1 MEPTIRFTDK
11 AKYYHSGRPGYPK
24 EVLAII
30 KNITKIAPGPTSI
43 IADIGSGT
51 GKLSEVF
58 LKFGVTVI
66 GVEPN
71 KAMREIAESKMEE
84 YENFISID
92 GTAEFTGIKD
102 RSVDLITV
110 GQSFHWFNLPKT
122 RKEFQ
127 RILKPDRYV
136 VIVWNNRNA
145 EISQFFREYKTLL
158 TDFGTDFNE
167 VTKAKIGKEDF
178 ADFFGSDNYE
188 RLLCP
193 NKQLSNYEGL
203 RLRLLSTSYI
213 PPEESDFYPAMI
225 KRLKELYKKH
235 QVNELVTLDY
245 ETEILIGKIV

>member
-1 MEPTIRFTDK
+1 MEPTTRFTDK

-24 EVLAII
+24 EVLTII
-30 KNITKIAPGPTSI
+30 KNITNISPDPTSI

-51 GKLSEVF
+51 GKLSEIF
-58 LKFGVTVI
+58 LKYGVTVV

-71 KAMREIAESKMEE
+71 KAMREIAESRMKG
-84 YENFISID
+84 YKNFISID
-92 GTAEFTGIKD
+92 GTAESTGIED
-102 RSVDLITV
+102 HSVDLITV

-158 TDFGTDFNE
+158 TDFGTDYHE
-167 VTKAKIGKEDF
+167 VTKAKISKEDF
-178 ADFFGSDNYE
+178 SDFFGSDNYE
-188 RLLCP
+188 RFLRP
-193 NKQLSNYEGL
+193 NKQWMDYEGL

-213 PPEESDFYPAMI
+213 PPEESDSYPAMI
-225 KRLKELYKKH
+225 QRLKELFKKH
-235 QVNELVTLDY
+235 QINKSVSLDY
-245 ETEILIGKIV
+245 ETEILIGKII